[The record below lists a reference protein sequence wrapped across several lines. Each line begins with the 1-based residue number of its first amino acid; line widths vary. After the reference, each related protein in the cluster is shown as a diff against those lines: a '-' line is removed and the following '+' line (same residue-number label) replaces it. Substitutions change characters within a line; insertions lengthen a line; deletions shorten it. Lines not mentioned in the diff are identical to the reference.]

1 MMAIKSKTTNT
12 PIVTNIVNQLQRF
25 GSDERLDGASPIECP
40 QPLQTTAISLTCDPQ
55 LTQYIRA
62 NSKFRGLSVSTS
74 MIAFLILAVAR
85 GLTPSYSQNL
95 K

>member
-25 GSDERLDGASPIECP
+25 GSDERRDGASPIECP

-55 LTQYIRA
+55 LTQYIKA
-62 NSKFRGLSVSTS
+62 SSATQGVIVPIKIVHFS
-74 MIAFLILAVAR
+74 A
-85 GLTPSYSQNL
+85 SQR
-95 K
+95 KHS

>member
-1 MMAIKSKTTNT
+1 MAIKSKTTNT

-55 LTQYIRA
+55 LTQYIKA
-62 NSKFRGLSVSTS
+62 SSATQGGNS
-74 MIAFLILAVAR
+74 AD
-85 GLTPSYSQNL
+85 QNISL
-95 K
+95 LGFAAEA